1 MSDTRSAGF
10 KYYPEAFGTGMY
22 ELGSKIAN
30 DDRFYRTYVKFLLK
44 TLLDPT
50 QLVHGRAELVM
61 EVQKLAPHEP
71 VVTATWCAISL
82 ATDRY
87 FKEKATDYAWS
98 DAEFEQARAQWL
110 ALLAQA
116 FVPTKT
122 GRHIEGAVMLEW
134 RKHLAKLQKRDM
146 GPLAACEMCDQK
158 CLFGYDVTTLDDGWG
173 MRFDAARQHD
183 NPAAAVA
190 KLAVNISGNLLG
202 EPDPDLSFCIAANS
216 VKHQDT
222 LEETQIEFMTAVR
235 TIVFAAIEKNRDS
248 KKVPIFAKQA
258 VAPAP
263 PAMGEVPL
271 SEKEKAAGSISLTH
285 TDTGLASMP
294 PAPPA
299 PAAEPGRLKREQ
311 VFEVIVRVALG
322 GSAWRQIC
330 ADSMQ
335 ANQITEEEVENEVK
349 RRRKVSDEN

>member
-1 MSDTRSAGF
+1 
-10 KYYPEAFGTGMY
+10 MY

-30 DDRFYRTYVKFLLK
+30 DDRFYRSYVKFLLK
-44 TLLDPT
+44 TLFDPA

-87 FKEKATDYAWS
+87 FKEKAADYAWS

-110 ALLAQA
+110 ALVAQA

-122 GRHIEGAVMLEW
+122 GRRIEGFVMLDW
-134 RKHLAKLQKRDM
+134 RRNLLLLQKRDM
-146 GPLAACEMCDQK
+146 GPLAACDMCTQK
-158 CLFGYDVTTLDDGWG
+158 CVFGYDVTALDDGWR

-183 NPAAAVA
+183 DPASAVA
-190 KLAVNISGNLLG
+190 KLALTLSGNLLG
-202 EPDPDLSFCIAANS
+202 QPDADLAFCIAANA

-222 LEETQIEFMTAVR
+222 VEDTQIEFMTAVR
-235 TIVFAAIEKNRDS
+235 AIIVAAIEKIQES
-248 KKVPIFAKQA
+248 KNVPAFSKQPGR
-258 VAPAP
+258 AP
-263 PAMGEVPL
+263 G
-271 SEKEKAAGSISLTH
+271 SEEKTSGSISLTH
-285 TDTGLASMP
+285 SDTGVAPLP
-294 PAPPA
+294 PPPPPPGA
-299 PAAEPGRLKREQ
+299 DLGRLKREQ
-311 VFEVIVRVALG
+311 IFEVIVRVALG

>member
-1 MSDTRSAGF
+1 MSDTRSAGYD
-10 KYYPEAFGTGMY
+10 YYPEAFGTGMY

-30 DDRFYRTYVKFLLK
+30 DDRFYRSYVKFLLK
-44 TLLDPT
+44 TLLDPE

-71 VVTATWCAISL
+71 VVNATWCAISL

-87 FKEKATDYAWS
+87 FKEKAADFAWS

-122 GRHIEGAVMLEW
+122 RRRIEGFVMLDW
-134 RKHLAKLQKRDM
+134 RRNLLVLQKRDM
-146 GPLAACEMCDQK
+146 GPLAACDMCTQK
-158 CLFGYDVTTLDDGWG
+158 CVFGYDVTALDDGWR
-173 MRFDAARQHD
+173 MRFDTARQHD
-183 NPAAAVA
+183 NPASAVA
-190 KLAVNISGNLLG
+190 KLALNLSGNLLG
-202 EPDPDLSFCIAANS
+202 HPDADLAFCIAANA

-222 LEETQIEFMTAVR
+222 VEDTQIEFMAAVR
-235 TIVFAAIEKNRDS
+235 AIIVAETPETKNVSTFSKAPRAPAAIGHMPTSEQ
-248 KKVPIFAKQA
+248 KKEA
-258 VAPAP
+258 
-263 PAMGEVPL
+263 
-271 SEKEKAAGSISLTH
+271 SGSVSLTH
-285 TDTGLASMP
+285 SDTG
-294 PAPPA
+294 
-299 PAAEPGRLKREQ
+299 GLKREQ